1 MKIFN
6 FNKSLTIYLGVNKN
20 GSISMH
26 TIEPTRD
33 EARGIWVSKMPFCNS
48 LAYTQFSSLIEKSN
62 ISWINDPE
70 PLTFNI

>member
-6 FNKSLTIYLGVNKN
+6 FNKSLTIYIGVNKN

>member
-26 TIEPTRD
+26 TVEPTRD

>member
-6 FNKSLTIYLGVNKN
+6 FNKSITVYVCVNKN
-20 GSISMH
+20 GSIGLHS
-26 TIEPTRD
+26 IEPTRD
-33 EARGIWVSKMPFCNS
+33 ENRGMWISKMPFCNS

>member
-6 FNKSLTIYLGVNKN
+6 FNKSITVYLGVNKD

-33 EARGIWVSKMPFCNS
+33 ERRGIWISKMPFCNS
-48 LAYTQFSSLIEKSN
+48 LAYTQFSSLIEKSSITWN
-62 ISWINDPE
+62 NDPE

>member
-33 EARGIWVSKMPFCNS
+33 ETRGIWVSKMPFCNS